1 MFPGLSL
8 PVYTF
13 RGYIYLY
20 TLITVASPCKEQ
32 LKFGHFVETDSSF
45 LFAQESTFVAY
56 LSCVFLS

>member
-1 MFPGLSL
+1 MFLWFSGLSL
-8 PVYTF
+8 LYTF
-13 RGYIYLY
+13 QGVYI
-20 TLITVASPCKEQ
+20 LITVASPCKEQ